1 MNVKELHEKYQ
12 ALLIENNRL
21 RKEIE
26 GLKAQMGIREQQ
38 GIYDHKDAVHP
49 SFPKHTSEA
58 EISIQKSDGQALSSF
73 PTANRRSSP
82 SEKIKLF
89 MSLFRGQNDVYAKRW
104 ENSQK
109 GTSGYS
115 PACANE
121 WKPGVCQKPKIKC
134 SDCTYKNYLVPDEKV
149 VNGHLRSYNNFVA
162 GIYPLLPDD
171 TCYFLAI
178 DFDDEGWQK
187 DIVTLREVCSEF
199 NIPIAVERSRS
210 GNGAHA
216 WFFFEYPIAASLA
229 RKFGS
234 AMLTYAMSRRHE
246 ITFKSYDRFFPNQD
260 TLPKGGFGNLIALP
274 LQKVARENNNS
285 VFIDELFRPYDDQWS
300 FLASIQRLTEKDI
313 EMLISKLCQGNEL
326 GILKNDEEESPK
338 PWEPNKIKL
347 QKSDFP
353 ENIEVVKANMLFIP
367 KTGISQRALNHL
379 KRLAAFKNP
388 EFYKAQAMR
397 LPTYN
402 KPRIVSCAD
411 ETAMYLCLPRG
422 CEADLKALFED
433 MGAEVCWL
441 DKTNP
446 GRKIDIEFNG
456 TLRDEQPLALDKLL
470 EHRNG
475 ILCGTTAF
483 GKTVVAIKLIA
494 KRKVNTLILV
504 DKVSLVSQW
513 KERLTQFLT
522 TKEKFIPTAGGSN
535 NRVKKPT
542 TIRDNLVIG
551 QIGNGKNTLNGS
563 IDIAVMQSLN
573 RMGDVKDC
581 VNDYGMVIVDECHHV
596 SAFSFEKI
604 LKSTTAKYVHGLTA
618 TTVRKDGHHP
628 IIFMQCGPVR
638 FKDDAKKQ
646 AEKRPFDHYIIPKF
660 TSFRI
665 PLDKDEK
672 DLSINELY
680 AGITMNEMRN
690 QLIIDDVVK
699 CHENGRNCIVLTERT
714 AHVETLSNGLRK
726 RIPDVISLTG
736 GMGTKETRKNM
747 TRIANTPV
755 DQSLTLIAT
764 GRYIGEGFDEPRL
777 DTLFLAMPISWKG
790 TLQQYAGRLH
800 RLFEGK
806 SDVRIYDYVDIH
818 VRMFEKMYNKRLN
831 GYGSIGYKTKGENI
845 AAESIDIIFDKS
857 SFLPVFSTDIA
868 NAVSE
873 VLIVSPFVTRK
884 RTLLMRQNLETAI
897 ESGVKVT
904 VVTRPA
910 EDFMGIHAFGKGKDL
925 TTLQNTLDLLKRIG
939 ISIILKTN
947 IHQKFAIMDQRVVW
961 YGSINLLSFGNAE
974 ESMMRLE
981 SPNIANELIKSIEI

>member
-1 MNVKELHEKYQ
+1 
-12 ALLIENNRL
+12 
-21 RKEIE
+21 
-26 GLKAQMGIREQQ
+26 
-38 GIYDHKDAVHP
+38 
-49 SFPKHTSEA
+49 
-58 EISIQKSDGQALSSF
+58 
-73 PTANRRSSP
+73 
-82 SEKIKLF
+82 

-134 SDCTYKNYLVPDEKV
+134 SDCTYKNYLVPDERV
-149 VNGHLRSYNNFVA
+149 VNDHLRSYNNFVA

-210 GNGAHA
+210 GSGAHA

-285 VFIDELFRPYDDQWS
+285 VFIDELFRPYHDQWS

-513 KERLTQFLT
+513 KERW
-522 TKEKFIPTAGGSN
+522 S
-535 NRVKKPT
+535 
-542 TIRDNLVIG
+542 
-551 QIGNGKNTLNGS
+551 S
-563 IDIAVMQSLN
+563 S
-573 RMGDVKDC
+573 
-581 VNDYGMVIVDECHHV
+581 
-596 SAFSFEKI
+596 
-604 LKSTTAKYVHGLTA
+604 
-618 TTVRKDGHHP
+618 
-628 IIFMQCGPVR
+628 
-638 FKDDAKKQ
+638 
-646 AEKRPFDHYIIPKF
+646 HYIH
-660 TSFRI
+660 
-665 PLDKDEK
+665 
-672 DLSINELY
+672 
-680 AGITMNEMRN
+680 AMRT
-690 QLIIDDVVK
+690 
-699 CHENGRNCIVLTERT
+699 C
-714 AHVETLSNGLRK
+714 TL
-726 RIPDVISLTG
+726 
-736 GMGTKETRKNM
+736 
-747 TRIANTPV
+747 
-755 DQSLTLIAT
+755 
-764 GRYIGEGFDEPRL
+764 
-777 DTLFLAMPISWKG
+777 
-790 TLQQYAGRLH
+790 
-800 RLFEGK
+800 
-806 SDVRIYDYVDIH
+806 
-818 VRMFEKMYNKRLN
+818 
-831 GYGSIGYKTKGENI
+831 
-845 AAESIDIIFDKS
+845 
-857 SFLPVFSTDIA
+857 
-868 NAVSE
+868 
-873 VLIVSPFVTRK
+873 
-884 RTLLMRQNLETAI
+884 
-897 ESGVKVT
+897 
-904 VVTRPA
+904 
-910 EDFMGIHAFGKGKDL
+910 
-925 TTLQNTLDLLKRIG
+925 
-939 ISIILKTN
+939 
-947 IHQKFAIMDQRVVW
+947 
-961 YGSINLLSFGNAE
+961 
-974 ESMMRLE
+974 
-981 SPNIANELIKSIEI
+981 